1 MNWAAWAGVVWSESG
16 RSYSLT
22 LPGGFLGSSCAL
34 PGSKRPCALR
44 DSGFFQS
51 GGIPPSAQYS
61 TTTPRATGGYRL
73 QSSEQRQECSSQR
86 SLRIPL
92 RGTALIVPDN
102 GYHGVNADFFR
113 QHMGPKDTEAAHR
126 VNVSV
131 RTHGPTKAQYR
142 CICDEVGETEG
153 VIEFE
158 VREPPRGA
166 PETDTAGSWRGGKP
180 RGRVAAA
187 MAEPFPQRPWWRRV
201 VG

>member
-1 MNWAAWAGVVWSESG
+1 MHPFSFPRDWLHTLSQESTQRPRWWRRRCPGDELGSVGGRGVVGVGALVFAHLAWWVS
-16 RSYSLT
+16 RKQLR
-22 LPGGFLGSSCAL
+22 LVPGT
-34 PGSKRPCALR
+34 KRPCALR

-102 GYHGVNADFFR
+102 SYHGVNADFFG
-113 QHMGPKDTEAAHR
+113 QHMGPKDTEAAHQ

-142 CICDEVGETEG
+142 CIYVM
-153 VIEFE
+153 
-158 VREPPRGA
+158 R
-166 PETDTAGSWRGGKP
+166 
-180 RGRVAAA
+180 
-187 MAEPFPQRPWWRRV
+187 
-201 VG
+201 

>member
-1 MNWAAWAGVVWSESG
+1 
-16 RSYSLT
+16 
-22 LPGGFLGSSCAL
+22 
-34 PGSKRPCALR
+34 
-44 DSGFFQS
+44 
-51 GGIPPSAQYS
+51 
-61 TTTPRATGGYRL
+61 
-73 QSSEQRQECSSQR
+73 
-86 SLRIPL
+86 
-92 RGTALIVPDN
+92 VPDN
-102 GYHGVNADFFR
+102 GYHGVKADFFG